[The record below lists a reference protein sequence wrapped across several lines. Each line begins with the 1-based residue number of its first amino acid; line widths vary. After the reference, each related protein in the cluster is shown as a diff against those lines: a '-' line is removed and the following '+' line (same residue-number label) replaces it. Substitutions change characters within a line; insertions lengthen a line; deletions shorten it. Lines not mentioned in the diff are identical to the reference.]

1 MKKGKK
7 GSAGHLKMSNRKF
20 RTLLIIP
27 IVLVCLIA
35 LAVTVVGNLMP
46 STLDTYLGSG
56 NASIQKADATKD
68 WDADY
73 YDADGIDADQAKED
87 AYKVAAQ
94 VQDEG
99 TVLLKNDG
107 SLPLAKGSVVMPFGN
122 AYLNP
127 VYGQNAQGGSAKWV
141 KDPVTPEEGLSAFT
155 IDNSAVDAMKSAGD
169 PEALEEAPGTM
180 AAGKAGTVLGGDCR
194 IYEYDPSIY
203 DGIEENKD
211 ATGIVFITRSG
222 QEGQDQKYDA
232 YSDGTPHYLAL
243 SQNERGTIAA
253 AKAKCGHVVV
263 VLVSSAP
270 LEVGDLMSGDLAV
283 DGLIWY
289 GHPGERG
296 FSELSDILDGD
307 VNPSGRTVDTWSADF
322 TKDPSY
328 ANIGVHTYSNLTA
341 QSGSLT
347 DGGEIQRTYNEY
359 QEGVYMGYR
368 YYETAAEVDPSF
380 DYSKAVVFPFG
391 YGLSYTSFSE
401 DLESV
406 SLDAGTVTAKVRIT
420 NTGSVAGKDVAE
432 LYTSSPYTEL
442 DQEMKIEKPAAELRA
457 FAKSKLLD
465 PGESQ
470 ELTLTFAEED
480 LASYCYTHENPDGTT
495 GCYVLEAG
503 SYDVSL
509 RSNSHDVVASEPI
522 EVADT
527 TWYDESDAAHI
538 REAEKAAQSELDE
551 DGNPIIDNSTTYTAA
566 TNRFQQSSDYMNTDS
581 HILSRSDWAGTQ
593 PESTD
598 GKEISSEFTERQDLF
613 TTFDPKT
620 DPEYGDVEGSKVY
633 AAEQPT
639 SGAKNGLTLSDMRG
653 LDYDDPKWDEL
664 LDQIDWSADK
674 KDIIRNFSGDAYITA
689 EIPSIGLPR
698 TVDEDGANGLKVQ
711 GNDAG
716 YDMTKSSSFGFA
728 PLMSS
733 TWNRDLLYE
742 VGSAFGRE
750 SLAHG
755 INGWY
760 APAINL
766 HRSVFSGRVFEYY
779 SEDPLLSGKMAA
791 SVISGAGDQGMY
803 CYVKHFAMNDTESGR
818 SRLVCTWAD
827 EQTMRELYLK
837 PFEIALEEGRMTV
850 KYSGEDGSMK
860 PRVMRA
866 GTAVMAT
873 QTCVGTQLGHTNAAL
888 LQDVLR
894 GEWGFK
900 GMVIS
905 DYWVW
910 NGDNLRDLCIR
921 TGCDTYLCMDVP
933 LKWSISDYDSATARS
948 SMRNAIH
955 NIAYAVA
962 NSNAMEGMAPG
973 AVQKIGISP
982 WVWLIVGI
990 DAVAFVFLVGGI
1002 VLMRRR
1008 TRAELANPSAYRRG
1022 KRAEAK
1028 LQRKLV
1034 KMQMHEDQEQT
1045 KKQ

>member
-1 MKKGKK
+1 MKKREEGKR
-7 GSAGHLKMSNRKF
+7 GRLRMSNRKF

-27 IVLVCLIA
+27 MALVCIFAIIA
-35 LAVTVVGNLMP
+35 TAASQIMS
-46 STLDTYLGSG
+46 STFDTYLGGGSL
-56 NASIQKADATKD
+56 SVQKADDTKD

-73 YDADGIDADQAKED
+73 YDADGIDAEQAKYD
-87 AYKVAAQ
+87 AYQVAAQ

-107 SLPLAKGSVVMPFGN
+107 ALPLVKGSVVMPFGD

-127 VYGQNAQGGSAKWV
+127 VYGQNASGGSAKWV

-155 IDNSAVDAMKSAGD
+155 IDSSAVDAMEAAGD
-169 PEALEEAPGTM
+169 PEVLEEAPGTL
-180 AAGKAGTVLGGDCR
+180 AAGKAGSALGGDCR

-270 LEVGDLMSGDLAV
+270 MEVGDLMSGDLAV

-307 VNPSGRTVDTWSADF
+307 VNPSGRTVDTWSSDF

-328 ANIGVHTYSNLTA
+328 ASIGVHTYSNLEAT
-341 QSGSLT
+341 SLSVNH
-347 DGGEIQRTYNEY
+347 GGTYERTYNEY

-368 YYETAAEVDPSF
+368 YYETAAEVDPNF

-391 YGLSYTSFSE
+391 YGLSYTSFNE
-401 DLESV
+401 ELESV
-406 SLDAGTVTAKVRIT
+406 SVDAGTVTAKVRIT

-442 DQEMKIEKPAAELRA
+442 DQEAKIEKPAAELRA

-470 ELTLTFAEED
+470 ELRLTFSEED

-503 SYDVSL
+503 TYDVSL
-509 RSNSHDVVASEPI
+509 RSNSHDIVASQSI
-522 EVADT
+522 DVVDT
-527 TWYDESDAAHI
+527 TWYDGSDAAHV
-538 REAEKAAQSELDE
+538 REAEKAAQSKLD
-551 DGNPIIDNSTTYTAA
+551 DNGNPIIDNSTTYTAA

-598 GKEISSEFTERQDLF
+598 GKEISPQFTERQDLF
-613 TTFDPKT
+613 MTFDPKT

-639 SGAKNGLTLSDMRG
+639 SGAKNGLTVSDMRG

-664 LDQIDWSADK
+664 LDQIDWNADK
-674 KDIIRNFSGDAYITA
+674 KDIIRNFSGDAYLTSPIS
-689 EIPSIGLPR
+689 SIGLPK

-711 GNDAG
+711 GDDAG
-716 YDMTKSSSFGFA
+716 YDMTKTSSFGFA
-728 PLMSS
+728 PLMSA
-733 TWNRDLLYE
+733 TWNRDLIYQ
-742 VGSAFGRE
+742 VGSALGRE

-766 HRSVFSGRVFEYY
+766 HRSFFSGRIFEYY

-791 SVISGAGDQGMY
+791 SIISGAGDQGMF
-803 CYVKHFAMNDTESGR
+803 CYVKHFAMNETETGR
-818 SRLVCTWAD
+818 AKLICTWAD
-827 EQTMRELYLK
+827 EQTMRELYFK
-837 PFEIALEEGRMTV
+837 AFEIALEGGRMTV
-850 KYSGEDGSMK
+850 KYSGENGEMK
-860 PRVMRA
+860 SRVMRA
-866 GTAVMAT
+866 GTAVMAA
-873 QTCVGTQLGHTNAAL
+873 QPCIGTRLGHTNSAL
-888 LQDVLR
+888 LEDLLR

-905 DYWVW
+905 DYWMW

-921 TGCDTYLCMDVP
+921 NGCDTYLNMDIP
-933 LKWSISDYDSATARS
+933 IIWSVSDYDSATARS

-962 NSNAMEGMAPG
+962 NSNATEGMAPG
-973 AVQKIGISP
+973 AVQTIGISP
-982 WVWLIVGI
+982 WVWLIVGV
-990 DAVAFVFLVGGI
+990 DAIAIAFLVGGI
-1002 VLMRRR
+1002 YLMRRR
-1008 TRAELANPSAYRRG
+1008 AKAELANPSAYRRG
-1022 KRAEAK
+1022 KRAEARLQKK
-1028 LQRKLV
+1028 LS
-1034 KMQMHEDQEQT
+1034 KMQKSDDGEQA

>member
-1 MKKGKK
+1 MKKDKGKQ
-7 GSAGHLKMSNRKF
+7 GRPKMSNRMF

-27 IVLVCLIA
+27 IA
-35 LAVTVVGNLMP
+35 LACMFAVVSTVASSVMS
-46 STLDTYLGSG
+46 STFDTYAGAGKLG
-56 NASIQKADATKD
+56 IQKAEDTKD

-73 YDADGIDADQAKED
+73 YDADGIDAETAKND
-87 AYKVAAQ
+87 AYQVAAQ

-122 AYLNP
+122 AYLSP
-127 VYGQNAQGGSAKWV
+127 VYGQNASGGSAKWV
-141 KDPVTPEEGLSAFT
+141 KEPVTPEQGLSAFT
-155 IDNSAVDAMKSAGD
+155 IDNSAVDAMKAAGD
-169 PEALEEAPGTM
+169 PEVLEEAPGTL
-180 AAGKAGTVLGGDCR
+180 AAGKAGSALGGDCR

-253 AKAKCGHVVV
+253 AKAKCGHVVA

-270 LEVGDLMSGDLAV
+270 MEVGDLVSGDLAV

-296 FSELSDILDGD
+296 FAELSDILDGD
-307 VNPSGRTVDTWSADF
+307 VNPSGRTVDTWSSDF

-328 ANIGVHTYSNLTA
+328 ASIGVHTYSNLEAT
-341 QSGSLT
+341 SLSVNH
-347 DGGEIQRTYNEY
+347 GGTYERTYNEY
-359 QEGVYMGYR
+359 QEGFYMGYR
-368 YYETAAEVDPSF
+368 YYETAATVDPTF

-391 YGLSYTSFSE
+391 YGLSYTSFNE
-401 DLESV
+401 ELESV
-406 SLDAGTVTAKVRIT
+406 SLDAGTVTAKIRIT

-442 DQEMKIEKPAAELRA
+442 DKEAKIEKPAAELRA

-470 ELTLTFAEED
+470 ELTLTFSKED

-503 SYDVSL
+503 TCDVSL
-509 RSNSHDVVASEPI
+509 RSNSHDVVASQSI
-522 EVADT
+522 DIADT
-527 TWYDESDAAHI
+527 TWYDGSDAAHV
-538 REAEKAAQSELDE
+538 REAEKAAQSKLDDE
-551 DGNPIIDNSTTYTAA
+551 GNPIIDDSATYTAA

-598 GKEISSEFTERQDLF
+598 GKEISTQFTERQDLF
-613 TTFDPKT
+613 TTFDPQT
-620 DPEYGDVEGSKVY
+620 DPEYGNVEGSKVY

-639 SGAKNGLTLSDMRG
+639 SGAKNGLVVSDMRG

-664 LDQIDWSADK
+664 LDEIDWDADRS
-674 KDIIRNFSGDAYITA
+674 DILRNFCGDAYLTSPIS
-689 EIPSIGLPR
+689 SIGLPK

-711 GNDAG
+711 GDDAG

-750 SLAHG
+750 SLTHG

-779 SEDPLLSGKMAA
+779 SEDPLLSSKMAA

-860 PRVMRA
+860 SRVMRA

-894 GEWGFK
+894 DEWGFE

-905 DYWVW
+905 DYWTW
-910 NGDNLRDLCIR
+910 NGDNLRDLCVR
-921 TGCDTYLCMDVP
+921 TGCDTYLCMDMPIMWGV
-933 LKWSISDYDSATARS
+933 SDYDSATARA
-948 SMRNAIH
+948 SMRKAIH
-955 NIAYAVA
+955 NIGYAVA

-982 WVWLIVGI
+982 WVWLIAGI
-990 DAVAFVFLVGGI
+990 DAVAIVFLVGGI

-1008 TRAELANPSAYRRG
+1008 AKAELANPSAYRRG

-1028 LQRKLV
+1028 LQKKLA
-1034 KMQMHEDQEQT
+1034 KMQKPEDGDRA

>member
-1 MKKGKK
+1 MKKREEGKR
-7 GSAGHLKMSNRKF
+7 GRLRMSNRKF

-27 IVLVCLIA
+27 MALVCIFAIIA
-35 LAVTVVGNLMP
+35 TAASQIMS
-46 STLDTYLGSG
+46 STFDTYLGGGSL
-56 NASIQKADATKD
+56 SVQKADDTKD

-73 YDADGIDADQAKED
+73 YDADGIDAEQAKDD
-87 AYKVAAQ
+87 AYQVAAQ

-107 SLPLAKGSVVMPFGN
+107 ALPLVKGSVVMPFGD

-127 VYGQNAQGGSAKWV
+127 VYGQNASGGSAKWV

-155 IDNSAVDAMKSAGD
+155 IDSSAVDAMEAAGD
-169 PEALEEAPGTM
+169 PEVLEEAPGTL
-180 AAGKAGTVLGGDCR
+180 AAGKAGSALGGDCR

-270 LEVGDLMSGDLAV
+270 MEVGDLMSGDLAV

-307 VNPSGRTVDTWSADF
+307 VNPSGRTVDTWSSDF

-328 ANIGVHTYSNLTA
+328 ASIGVHTYSNLEAT
-341 QSGSLT
+341 SLSVNH
-347 DGGEIQRTYNEY
+347 GGTYERTYNEY

-368 YYETAAEVDPSF
+368 YYETAAEVDPNF

-391 YGLSYTSFSE
+391 YGLSYTSFNE
-401 DLESV
+401 ELESV
-406 SLDAGTVTAKVRIT
+406 SVDAGTVTAKVRIT

-442 DQEMKIEKPAAELRA
+442 DQEAKIEKPAAELRA

-470 ELTLTFAEED
+470 ELRLTFSEED

-503 SYDVSL
+503 TYDVSL
-509 RSNSHDVVASEPI
+509 RSNSHDIVASQSI
-522 EVADT
+522 DVVDT
-527 TWYDESDAAHI
+527 TWYDGSDAAHV
-538 REAEKAAQSELDE
+538 REAEKAAQSKLD
-551 DGNPIIDNSTTYTAA
+551 DNGNPIIDNSTTYTAA

-598 GKEISSEFTERQDLF
+598 GKEISPQFTERQDLF
-613 TTFDPKT
+613 MTFDPKT

-639 SGAKNGLTLSDMRG
+639 SGAKNGLTVSDMRG

-664 LDQIDWSADK
+664 LDQIDWNADK
-674 KDIIRNFSGDAYITA
+674 KDIIRNFSGDAYLTSPIS
-689 EIPSIGLPR
+689 SIGLPK

-711 GNDAG
+711 GDDAG
-716 YDMTKSSSFGFA
+716 YDMTKTSSFGFA
-728 PLMSS
+728 PLMSA
-733 TWNRDLLYE
+733 TWNRDLIYQ
-742 VGSAFGRE
+742 VGSALGRE

-766 HRSVFSGRVFEYY
+766 HRSFFSGRIFEYY

-791 SVISGAGDQGMY
+791 SIISGAGDQGMF
-803 CYVKHFAMNDTESGR
+803 CYVKHFAMNETETGR
-818 SRLVCTWAD
+818 AKLICTWAD
-827 EQTMRELYLK
+827 EQTMRELYFK
-837 PFEIALEEGRMTV
+837 AFEIALEGGRMTV
-850 KYSGEDGSMK
+850 KYSGENGEMK
-860 PRVMRA
+860 SRVMRA
-866 GTAVMAT
+866 GTAVMAA
-873 QTCVGTQLGHTNAAL
+873 QPCIGTRLGHTNSAL
-888 LQDVLR
+888 LEDLLR

-905 DYWVW
+905 DYWMW

-921 TGCDTYLCMDVP
+921 NGCDTYLNMDIP
-933 LKWSISDYDSATARS
+933 IIWSVSDYDSATARS

-962 NSNAMEGMAPG
+962 NSNATEGMAPG
-973 AVQKIGISP
+973 AVQTIGISP
-982 WVWLIVGI
+982 WVWLIVGV
-990 DAVAFVFLVGGI
+990 DAIAIAFLVGGI
-1002 VLMRRR
+1002 YLMRRR
-1008 TRAELANPSAYRRG
+1008 AKAELANPSAYRRG
-1022 KRAEAK
+1022 KRAEARLQKK
-1028 LQRKLV
+1028 LS
-1034 KMQMHEDQEQT
+1034 KMQKSDDGEQA